1 MHVSEIREHLEQRP
15 FVPFRICVSDGAQ
28 FDVPHPDF
36 VLLTKWAVHVG
47 HDAGDDDL
55 PERVTRVAI
64 GHVTR
69 IEEIDPR
76 PGLANG
82 S

>member
-1 MHVSEIREHLEQRP
+1 MHISEVREHLEQRP
-15 FVPFRICVSDGAQ
+15 FVPFRIHVSDGSS

-36 VLLTKWAVHVG
+36 VLLTRWAVHVG
-47 HDAGDDDL
+47 HDTGHDDL
-55 PERVTRVAI
+55 PERVTRIAI

-69 IEEIDPR
+69 IEEIDPT
-76 PGLANG
+76 GGVAVE